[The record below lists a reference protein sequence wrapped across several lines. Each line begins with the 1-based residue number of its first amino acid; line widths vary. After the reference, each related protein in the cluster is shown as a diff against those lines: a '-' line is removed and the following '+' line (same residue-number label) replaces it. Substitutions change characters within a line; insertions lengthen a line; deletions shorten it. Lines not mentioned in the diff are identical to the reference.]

1 MSIKIEDRY
10 KCCGCEACVQ
20 VCGNKAI
27 RMQEDSEGFRYPIV
41 DINICK
47 ECGLC
52 ENVCQYKISITKSVK
67 RQSAFGGHINNIVA
81 LEESTSGGAFTA
93 IANTWCDKDYVIFG
107 AEANGLDVFHSY
119 ITEKE
124 RIGKFRRSKYS
135 QSLIGTAYIDAK
147 RFLHEGK
154 KVLFSG
160 TPCQI
165 AGLKAFLHNKQY
177 DNLLTIEVICEGV
190 PSPLFI
196 RKYEKD
202 VLSKYGSG
210 IKSLDY
216 RYKDFDR
223 WDYEVMCTTL
233 SSTSNKSIKC
243 DRWFNPFWSIWLNH
257 LMSRPSCYKCLYT
270 NPHRVADIT
279 LGDLWG
285 VHIYCP
291 DLYNSNK
298 GASLIVTNTDKG
310 EKIVRSIIGKD
321 FIGRELDFAEALQFQ
336 GPMRKSISEPT
347 VRSTF
352 MQDLN
357 ALDYSTICK
366 RWAKRPSIKLII
378 SKYIWGTNRQ
388 KVNWWRI
395 RKYFTK

>member
-1 MSIKIEDRY
+1 MSIRLVNKYR
-10 KCCGCEACVQ
+10 CCGCEACVQ
-20 VCGNKAI
+20 VCNHQAI
-27 RMQEDSEGFRYPIV
+27 IMQEDGEGFCYPIV
-41 DINICK
+41 DSDICT

-52 ENVCQYKISITKSVK
+52 EKVCQYIIPIEKNTQQ
-67 RQSAFGGHINNIVA
+67 QSAFGGHVTDNTI

-93 IANTWCDKDYVIFG
+93 IVNAWCDKDYVVFG
-107 AEANGLDVFHSY
+107 ATSKGLNVFHTH
-119 ITEKE
+119 INNKHEL
-124 RIGKFRRSKYS
+124 GLLRRSKYS
-135 QSLIGTAYIDAK
+135 QSVIGTSYKDAQ
-147 RFLHEGK
+147 RFLREGK

-165 AGLKAFLHNKQY
+165 AGLKAFLHNKHY
-177 DNLLTIEVICEGV
+177 NNLLTIEVICEGV
-190 PSPLFI
+190 PSPLFL
-196 RKYEKD
+196 RKYEEK
-202 VLSKYGSG
+202 LRAKHGSG
-210 IKSLDY
+210 IAEIDY
-216 RYKDFDR
+216 RYKDGNR
-223 WDYEVMCTTL
+223 WDYEVMHTTL
-233 SSTSNKSIKC
+233 HHSRKAIKR
-243 DRWFNPFWSIWLNH
+243 DRWFNPFWSIWINH
-257 LMSRPSCYKCLYT
+257 LMSRPSCYKCPYAT
-270 NPHRVADIT
+270 SERVADIT

-298 GASLIVTNTDKG
+298 GVSLIVTNTDKG
-310 EKIVRSIIGKD
+310 EKIVRSMIGKD

-366 RWAKRPSIKLII
+366 RWSKRPSIKLII
-378 SKYIWGTNRQ
+378 SKYIRGTNRQ